1 MNNRMNIAPIDR
13 DFGMVGV
20 QAAIDEAAKAYDAA
34 FRPRPASEG
43 EEPSL
48 AAAVADELADSIPTD
63 TTAITGDKVA
73 LERVLEKR
81 RAHKRELQKLLS
93 VTKQKLRQCDAT
105 IRGIE
110 DHLDTLF
117 ECEA

>member
-1 MNNRMNIAPIDR
+1 MNNRMHLAPIGEDIL
-13 DFGMVGV
+13 
-20 QAAIDEAAKAYDAA
+20 AASDEADNSGIAEDMAKK
-34 FRPRPASEG
+34 
-43 EEPSL
+43 L
-48 AAAVADELADSIPTD
+48 ADEIPAD

-93 VTKQKLRQCDAT
+93 ETKAKVRQITET

-110 DHLDTLF
+110 DHIDRLA
-117 ECEA
+117 ESEA

>member
-1 MNNRMNIAPIDR
+1 MTLHEIA
-13 DFGMVGV
+13 
-20 QAAIDEAAKAYDAA
+20 DAEYA
-34 FRPRPASEG
+34 EG
-43 EEPSL
+43 IL
-48 AAAVADELADSIPTD
+48 AASDAEDDKLNAGIAEDLAEKLADEIPTD

-93 VTKQKLRQCDAT
+93 VTKAKLRQIDGS

-117 ECEA
+117 ESEV